1 MNTEVIN
8 NKALAQKFY
17 DYLQN
22 EDYES
27 AAQLCHEDFIFY
39 LQLDTPI
46 HGTDGFV
53 VSEKANFDAFNGFK
67 FTVEKMFAEDDH
79 VAVFMIFD
87 GSHSAKLMGIEPT
100 GNRVRLSLMMLLK
113 IKDGKILEKRAH
125 FDKADILR
133 QLTLLPAVS

>member
-1 MNTEVIN
+1 MNTEITA
-8 NKALAQKFY
+8 NKVLAQKFY
-17 DYLQN
+17 DQLQN

-27 AAQLCHEDFIFY
+27 AAQLCHKDFIFY

-46 HGTDGFV
+46 YGTDGFI

-67 FTVEKMFAEDDH
+67 FTVENMFAEDDR

-87 GSHSAKLMGIEPT
+87 GYHSAKLMGIEPT
-100 GNRVRLSLMMLLK
+100 GNRVRISLMMLLQ
-113 IKDGKILEKRAH
+113 IKDGKIFEKRAH

-133 QLTLLPAVS
+133 QLTI

>member
-1 MNTEVIN
+1 MNTEIIT
-8 NKALAQKFY
+8 NKELVQQFY
-17 DYLQN
+17 EHLQN

-46 HGTDGFV
+46 HGTDGFI
-53 VSEKANFDAFNGFK
+53 VSEKANFDAFKGFK
-67 FTVEKMFAEDDH
+67 FTVEKIFAEDNY

-87 GSHSAKLMGIEPT
+87 GCHSEKLMGIEPT
-100 GNRVRLSLMMLLK
+100 GNRVRLSLMMLLQ

-125 FDKADILR
+125 FDKADVLR
-133 QLTLLPAVS
+133 QLTTPPMVS